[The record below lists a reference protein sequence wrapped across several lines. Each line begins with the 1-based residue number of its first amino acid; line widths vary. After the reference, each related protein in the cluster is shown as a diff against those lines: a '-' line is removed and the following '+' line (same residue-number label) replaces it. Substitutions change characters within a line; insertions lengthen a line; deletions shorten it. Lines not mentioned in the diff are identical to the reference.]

1 MQPSRQ
7 RADRFRYDGYTVD
20 PSRGEVRCTY
30 STGGHAFTERY
41 VFEPGGNWDDP
52 AVGAAVRI
60 LFLMAGVS
68 YYKTTAA
75 HVIDL
80 GDTASSAEERAF
92 LAQYYRHGLAEFAY
106 RNGID
111 LGELS
116 VVGPGATPSP
126 AHRYVPIPRRP
137 LIPFG
142 GGIDSIVTASAL
154 SGGSDVALCIVHPP
168 DDLFAAIEDAAAV
181 TSLPIVR
188 IAREI
193 DPLVRRSDEF
203 DFYNGHVPITA
214 VITAAALV
222 AAVLGGRDAV
232 VMSNEWSASVPTLV
246 HEGNEVNHQWSK
258 GIEFEEGFA
267 RLVASVLG
275 PDLSIF
281 SYLRSRSELWVAR
294 EFARLTEFHGAFR
307 SCNRSFHQD
316 EDERLSRWCGACDKC
331 CFIDLILAPFMSATA
346 LEVVFDG
353 HEPLQNPRLRDRF
366 SVLLG
371 LAPDAKP
378 FECVGDVGECRTALL
393 LAADRPDRRDTE
405 LLQSLRTT
413 VRTTTDTHDS
423 TAEFLS
429 PIGPHHIPERYAPP
443 DLLVDAH

>member
-20 PSRGEVRCTY
+20 PGRGEVRCTY

-92 LAQYYRHGLAEFAY
+92 LAQYYRHGLGEFAY

-126 AHRYVPIPRRP
+126 PHRYVPIPRRP

-258 GIEFEEGFA
+258 GHRIRGGLRTAGCVGAGAGPFGLLLFAEPERALGGPGVRPPHRIPRGLPKLQPFLPSGWGRETQSLVWRLRQVLLHRSHPGSLHERHCPRSRIRRPRATAEPSTEGP
-267 RLVASVLG
+267 LLG
-275 PDLSIF
+275 P
-281 SYLRSRSELWVAR
+281 AR
-294 EFARLTEFHGAFR
+294 AGA
-307 SCNRSFHQD
+307 
-316 EDERLSRWCGACDKC
+316 
-331 CFIDLILAPFMSATA
+331 
-346 LEVVFDG
+346 
-353 HEPLQNPRLRDRF
+353 
-366 SVLLG
+366 
-371 LAPDAKP
+371 
-378 FECVGDVGECRTALL
+378 
-393 LAADRPDRRDTE
+393 
-405 LLQSLRTT
+405 
-413 VRTTTDTHDS
+413 
-423 TAEFLS
+423 
-429 PIGPHHIPERYAPP
+429 
-443 DLLVDAH
+443 